1 MTRLTYGCDDTN
13 ANNYKVDADIPECC
27 HYADAYI
34 GGGATSEVT
43 LTLQV
48 DLADALNRTLN
59 TPTAD
64 SCAAWHDTVTSD
76 LACALRVPANLISS
90 STAGTCAALS
100 ADGGA
105 KTIAV
110 GVRFHPGTSGPTATE
125 LKNKLVTA
133 LKDPRSQV
141 WSGLATRYTLKAVA
155 ADTSMLFTRDS
166 NDDSYEYFRGSS
178 LRVSSG
184 LGSGTRSSSTARV
197 TADGAYI
204 VYESES
210 DELGLGLADN
220 VYHIYRMEVATGTKV
235 LVTPV
240 DQASSVDSKYAS
252 SSADGK
258 TICYYSN
265 APNIH
270 PNHWNSSISEYQ
282 WWLAKANA
290 ANTGFG
296 TPIMLSWS
304 SEDGRK
310 ATSNG
315 RCQVSNDGSAV
326 VFSTDSDLS
335 APSVPAES
343 ATPAGDYQAWVT
355 RDDGV
360 TATLMPGSI
369 NDPSSTLGVTAGSD
383 CYDPTLNS
391 DGSFAA
397 FRCKKKLHPSGYQPG
412 STADDEGWLYDR
424 AANKLTMFAKMNTD
438 DESACAGSAASKA
451 DLLTK
456 LQA

>member
-1 MTRLTYGCDDTN
+1 
-13 ANNYKVDADIPECC
+13 
-27 HYADAYI
+27 
-34 GGGATSEVT
+34 
-43 LTLQV
+43 
-48 DLADALNRTLN
+48 
-59 TPTAD
+59 
-64 SCAAWHDTVTSD
+64 
-76 LACALRVPANLISS
+76 
-90 STAGTCAALS
+90 
-100 ADGGA
+100 
-105 KTIAV
+105 
-110 GVRFHPGTSGPTATE
+110 
-125 LKNKLVTA
+125 
-133 LKDPRSQV
+133 
-141 WSGLATRYTLKAVA
+141 
-155 ADTSMLFTRDS
+155 
-166 NDDSYEYFRGSS
+166 
-178 LRVSSG
+178 
-184 LGSGTRSSSTARV
+184 
-197 TADGAYI
+197 
-204 VYESES
+204 
-210 DELGLGLADN
+210 
-220 VYHIYRMEVATGTKV
+220 
-235 LVTPV
+235 
-240 DQASSVDSKYAS
+240 
-252 SSADGK
+252 
-258 TICYYSN
+258 
-265 APNIH
+265 
-270 PNHWNSSISEYQ
+270 
-282 WWLAKANA
+282 
-290 ANTGFG
+290 
-296 TPIMLSWS
+296 MLSWS

-335 APSVPAES
+335 APSVPAAS

-360 TATLMPGSI
+360 TATLMSGGI